1 MIVYFDSSALVKRYL
16 AEPDTEQVNGLLAQA
31 TLSGTSLITRAEVS
45 AAIAKAAR
53 LNWLPREAATRAVRA
68 FRLQWPSLVGIEVSE
83 AVIIEADKLAWEY
96 QLRGYDAVHLASAW
110 LWQEGLGEIVTVATF
125 DQALW
130 SAAKQAGLEVW
141 PKAL

>member
-16 AEPDTEQVNGLLAQA
+16 AEAESAAVNNLFAEA
-31 TLSGTSLITRAEVS
+31 TICGTSLISRTEVS

-53 LNWLPREAATRAVRA
+53 LNWFPQSVAQRAVRA

-83 AVIIEADKLAWEY
+83 TVVIDADKMAWDY
-96 QLRGYDAVHLASAW
+96 GLRSYDAVHLASAR
-110 LWQEGLGEIVTVATF
+110 LWQEGLGERVTMVTF

-130 SAAKQAGLEVW
+130 AAAQKASLEVW
-141 PKAL
+141 PKSL